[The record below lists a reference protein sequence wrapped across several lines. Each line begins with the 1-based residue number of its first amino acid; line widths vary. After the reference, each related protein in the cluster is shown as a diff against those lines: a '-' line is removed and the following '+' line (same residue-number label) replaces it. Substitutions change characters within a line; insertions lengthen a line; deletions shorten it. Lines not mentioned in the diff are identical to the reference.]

1 MEILPNL
8 RCYFVSITGLRPFN
22 RCQYCEKRAREC
34 FGFQFFFIALSII
47 ALLVTTFFISDLPA
61 LVLDIIIVIMVLIGL
76 LSLVASRETNEIIY
90 NNVLLAK
97 LNRELEEKVSQR
109 TAELKEFIGIINH
122 EMKTPLT
129 AIISATEFIDLHA
142 RDRLEPSP
150 LKFLRLA
157 KKNSIDLLHLTEEML
172 DLSKIE
178 AGKIEIY
185 KGKLDIPK
193 LAEEIT
199 DALRIKA
206 EEKQVIFKTAI
217 DPAAAVFNAD
227 AHRFRQ
233 VLFNLLDNAVKYSPQ
248 GGTVELK
255 AQLVNRESGIAVP
268 AARLPQSSNLGGQG
282 RQVDRTNHEPLTTN
296 HVIQITITD
305 QGIGIKAENLGSIF
319 EKFAQRA
326 PGYKGTGLGLH
337 IAKSFVE
344 AHGGSIAARSEY
356 GKGATFTVSIPA

>member
-8 RCYFVSITGLRPFN
+8 KCYFVSITGLRPFK
-22 RCQYCEKRAREC
+22 RCQYCEKRTREC
-34 FGFQFFFIALSII
+34 FGFQFFFIAISII

-97 LNRELEEKVSQR
+97 LNRELEEKVAQR
-109 TAELKEFIGIINH
+109 TAELKRSNEDLKQANRLKNEFIGIINH

-142 RDRLEPSP
+142 RDHLDASQ
-150 LKFLRLA
+150 LKFIQLA
-157 KKNSIDLLHLTEEML
+157 KKNSIDLLYLTEEML

-185 KGKLDIPK
+185 KDQLDLAK

-199 DALRIKA
+199 DALRVKA
-206 EEKQVIFKTAI
+206 EEKQVTFKLLI
-217 DPAAAVFNAD
+217 DPAAGVIEAD
-227 AHRFRQ
+227 ANRFRQ
-233 VLFNLLDNAVKYSPQ
+233 VLFNLLDNAVKYSPEK
-248 GGTVELK
+248 G
-255 AQLVNRESGIAVP
+255 
-268 AARLPQSSNLGGQG
+268 
-282 RQVDRTNHEPLTTN
+282 
-296 HVIQITITD
+296 TITLSAKTANGKFIIEVSD
-305 QGIGIKAENLGSIF
+305 QGIGIKPENLGHIF
-319 EKFAQRA
+319 DKFAQRA
-326 PGYKGTGLGLH
+326 PSYKGTGLGLH

-344 AHGGSIAARSEY
+344 AHGGSIAASSEY
-356 GKGATFTVSIPA
+356 GKGTTFTVTVPA